1 MSADTIVIIE
11 DDAAIRSVLRVLL
24 RGAGYTLIKEAERGD
39 DGLKL
44 VRELRPSLVLLD
56 LMLPGLDGFTV
67 CRRIRETKEIAS
79 TPVIML
85 TARSEEGDVV
95 RGLECGADDYVTK
108 PFSRQVLLARIRAVL
123 RRPES
128 VKESDPDF
136 DGLVLNSDSRSV
148 TLNGKTLSLTG
159 SEYRVLSLLLS
170 RPERVYTRAQIID
183 LTQNAGKDV
192 TDRAVDVQVVG
203 LRRKLGAWADHIETV
218 RGAGYRFRPLFLLLQ
233 SLIATPSS
241 RS

>member
-85 TARSEEGDVV
+85 TARSEEVDVV

-128 VKESDPDF
+128 VKDSNPDF

-148 TLNGKTLSLTG
+148 TLNGKSLSLTG

-183 LTQNAGKDV
+183 LTQNADKDV

-203 LRRKLGAWADHIETV
+203 LRRKLGAWAEHIETV
-218 RGAGYRFRPLFLLLQ
+218 RGAGYRFRP
-233 SLIATPSS
+233 
-241 RS
+241 

>member
-1 MSADTIVIIE
+1 MSAETIVIIE

-24 RGAGYTLIKEAERGD
+24 RGAGFSIVKEAERGD

-44 VRELRPSLVLLD
+44 VTDLRPSLVLID
-56 LMLPGLDGFTV
+56 IMLPGIDGFIV
-67 CRRIRETKEIAS
+67 CRRIRETKEISS

-85 TARSEEGDVV
+85 TARSDERDIV

-128 VKESDPDF
+128 VKEANPEY
-136 DGLVLNSDSRSV
+136 DGLIVDNDSHSV
-148 TLNGKTLSLTG
+148 NLNGRELSLTG

-170 RPERVYTRAQIID
+170 RPDRVYTRAQIIE
-183 LTQNAGKDV
+183 LTQPSDKGV
-192 TDRAVDVQVVG
+192 SGRAVDVQVVG
-203 LRRKLGAWADHIETV
+203 LRRKLGMWAEHIETI
-218 RGAGYRFRPLFLLLQ
+218 RGVGYRFRP
-233 SLIATPSS
+233 
-241 RS
+241 

>member
-24 RGAGYTLIKEAERGD
+24 RGAGYTLIKEADRGD

-67 CRRIRETKEIAS
+67 CRRIRETKEISS

-128 VKESDPDF
+128 VKDSNPDF

-148 TLNGKTLSLTG
+148 TLNGKSLSLTG

-183 LTQNAGKDV
+183 LTQNADKDV

-203 LRRKLGAWADHIETV
+203 LRRKLGAWAEHIETV
-218 RGAGYRFRPLFLLLQ
+218 RGAGYRFRP
-233 SLIATPSS
+233 
-241 RS
+241 

>member
-1 MSADTIVIIE
+1 MSSETIVVIE

-24 RGAGYTLIKEAERGD
+24 RGAGFTLIKEAERGD

-44 VRELRPSLVLLD
+44 VRDIRPSLVLLD
-56 LMLPGLDGFTV
+56 LMLPGLDGFSV

-85 TARSEEGDVV
+85 TARSDEGDIV

-108 PFSRQVLLARIRAVL
+108 PFSRQVLLARVRAVL

-128 VKESDPDF
+128 VKGNQTVF
-136 DGLVLNSDSRSV
+136 DGLALDSEAHTAVLNG
-148 TLNGKTLSLTG
+148 TPISLTG
-159 SEYRVLSLLLS
+159 SEYKVLSLFLS

-183 LTQNAGKDV
+183 LTQNADKMV
-192 TDRAVDVQVVG
+192 TDRAVDVQIVG
-203 LRRKLGAWADHIETV
+203 LRRKLGEWAEHIETI
-218 RGAGYRFRPLFLLLQ
+218 RGVGYRFKP
-233 SLIATPSS
+233 
-241 RS
+241 

>member
-183 LTQNAGKDV
+183 LTQNTGKDV

-203 LRRKLGAWADHIETV
+203 LRRKLGAWADHIETI
-218 RGAGYRFRPLFLLLQ
+218 RGAGYRFRP
-233 SLIATPSS
+233 
-241 RS
+241 

>member
-1 MSADTIVIIE
+1 MSAETIVIIE

-67 CRRIRETKEIAS
+67 CRRIRETKEISS

-108 PFSRQVLLARIRAVL
+108 PYSRQVLLARIRAVL

-128 VKESDPDF
+128 VKDSNPDF

-148 TLNGKTLSLTG
+148 TLNGKPLSLTG

-183 LTQNAGKDV
+183 LTQNADKDV

-203 LRRKLGAWADHIETV
+203 LRRKLGAWAEHIETV
-218 RGAGYRFRPLFLLLQ
+218 RGAGYRFRP
-233 SLIATPSS
+233 
-241 RS
+241 

>member
-1 MSADTIVIIE
+1 MSAETIVIIE
-11 DDAAIRSVLRVLL
+11 DDAAIRSVLRVVL
-24 RGAGYTLIKEAERGD
+24 RGAGYTLIKESGRGD
-39 DGLKL
+39 EGLKL
-44 VRELRPSLVLLD
+44 VKEIRPSLVLLD

-67 CRRIRETKEIAS
+67 CRRIRETKEIS
-79 TPVIML
+79 SIPVIML

-123 RRPES
+123 RRPEA
-128 VKESDPDF
+128 VKDHNPDY
-136 DGLVLNSDSRSV
+136 DGLVLNSESRTV
-148 TLNGKTLSLTG
+148 TLKGKILNLTG

-183 LTQNAGKDV
+183 LTQNADKDV

-203 LRRKLGAWADHIETV
+203 LRRKLGAWSDHIETV
-218 RGAGYRFRPLFLLLQ
+218 RGAGYRFRP
-233 SLIATPSS
+233 
-241 RS
+241 

>member
-24 RGAGYTLIKEAERGD
+24 RGAGYTLIKEAERGG

-203 LRRKLGAWADHIETV
+203 LRRKLGAWADHIETI
-218 RGAGYRFRPLFLLLQ
+218 RGAGYRFRP
-233 SLIATPSS
+233 
-241 RS
+241 

>member
-67 CRRIRETKEIAS
+67 CRRIRETKETAS

-203 LRRKLGAWADHIETV
+203 LRRKLGAWADHIETI
-218 RGAGYRFRPLFLLLQ
+218 RGAGYRFRP
-233 SLIATPSS
+233 
-241 RS
+241 

>member
-148 TLNGKTLSLTG
+148 TLNGKILSLTG

-203 LRRKLGAWADHIETV
+203 LRRKLGAWADHIETI
-218 RGAGYRFRPLFLLLQ
+218 RGAGYRFRP
-233 SLIATPSS
+233 
-241 RS
+241 

>member
-1 MSADTIVIIE
+1 MSAETIVIIE
-11 DDAAIRSVLRVLL
+11 DDAAIRSVLRVVL
-24 RGAGYTLIKEAERGD
+24 RGAGYTLIKEADRGD

-56 LMLPGLDGFTV
+56 LRLPGLDGFTV

-95 RGLECGADDYVTK
+95 RGLESGADDYVTK

-128 VKESDPDF
+128 VKESNPDF
-136 DGLVLNSDSRSV
+136 DGLVLDSDSCTV
-148 TLNGKTLSLTG
+148 TLKDKPLCLTR
-159 SEYRVLSLLLS
+159 SEFRLLSLLLS

-183 LTQNAGKDV
+183 LTQDPDRNI

-203 LRRKLGAWADHIETV
+203 LRRKLGSWADHIETV
-218 RGAGYRFRPLFLLLQ
+218 RGAGYRFRP
-233 SLIATPSS
+233 
-241 RS
+241 